1 MCVALFAFA
10 TIIAWYYMGRQAA
23 SYLGEAVGKDLVRI
37 YTAGYLAAVF
47 FGSLGPMELVWE
59 VSDVLNG
66 CMAVSYTPLPLRT
79 ARLPSPASLEK
90 TPRAIPYWTLLLA
103 RSPTAP
109 PAALRNENAS
119 WKIIP
124 KAEGIFSRNKN
135 STAAEAAI

>member
-1 MCVALFAFA
+1 MAQRITTAVRVQL
-10 TIIAWYYMGRQAA
+10 TTVSKNTSKIAHWPWTPGSPSAA
-23 SYLGEAVGKDLVRI
+23 
-37 YTAGYLAAVF
+37 
-47 FGSLGPMELVWE
+47 
-59 VSDVLNG
+59 
-66 CMAVSYTPLPLRT
+66 PLRT

-109 PAALRNENAS
+109 PTVLRNENAS